1 MILIRWFQGKQQ
13 CCGVSG
19 WEPVSHLDS
28 FFIKFILLISAS
40 GVGTV
45 GNIPHIYIYIFD
57 VGQMRTVYVA
67 FDLMLSPQVRT
78 RKMSI
83 VMVFLTCATLAT
95 KTYSEMLL
103 GMEHMFLL
111 ELLVIR
117 MRTIT
122 KGRQS

>member
-1 MILIRWFQGKQQ
+1 MNMYKL
-13 CCGVSG
+13 
-19 WEPVSHLDS
+19 
-28 FFIKFILLISAS
+28 
-40 GVGTV
+40 
-45 GNIPHIYIYIFD
+45 FD
-57 VGQMRTVYVA
+57 VGQMRTVYAA
-67 FDLMLSPQVRT
+67 FDLMLAPQVQT

-95 KTYSEMLL
+95 KTFSEMLL

-117 MRTIT
+117 TRTIT

>member
-1 MILIRWFQGKQQ
+1 MHQ
-13 CCGVSG
+13 
-19 WEPVSHLDS
+19 
-28 FFIKFILLISAS
+28 FIYKL
-40 GVGTV
+40 
-45 GNIPHIYIYIFD
+45 FD

-67 FDLMLSPQVRT
+67 FDLMLAPQVQT

-95 KTYSEMLL
+95 KTFSEMLP

-117 MRTIT
+117 TRTIT